1 MLEQAILD
9 IIQDGFPI
17 VDRPYAELARILSAA
32 HPRENDASREID
44 VAHPREDDAFFEN
57 QITERSVFDAVER
70 LRSSGVIRRIGG
82 VYDSR
87 KLGFVSRLV
96 AGKVPASNLDFLES
110 SEGRAPTAMEIFAAA
125 VNKIPSITHNYVRD
139 HEYNVWFT
147 VIAESEHEVSAI
159 IDRLCAETALHDVHV
174 LPATRM
180 IKINTVMGK
189 KNDVTLEPS
198 PVSGL
203 HKRVGEPSSV
213 RTSLAIADKLRI
225 RLLSGDLPHTLTP
238 FVDVFAMLQSQ
249 MRDVGDFRDVC
260 DFRDVGDLRNCLFD
274 VNDFLALVRD
284 DLASKRMRR
293 FGAVLRHQNAG
304 FTHNAMVCFCVDDGA
319 LATGGLS
326 KFDSRES
333 FLAGLASNPRVSH
346 CYERPPFEGFP
357 YNIYAMFHATSAEE
371 LDQAISDSVQNE
383 KSIKFEVLRSLK
395 ELKKTSFCFFC
406 K

>member
-17 VDRPYAELARILSAA
+17 VERPYAELARILS
-32 HPRENDASREID
+32 

-96 AGKVPASNLDFLES
+96 AGKVPASNLDFLEP
-110 SEGRAPTAMEIFAAA
+110 SEGRAPTAMEFFAAA

-147 VIAESEHEVSAI
+147 VIAESENAVQAVVDGLVASTE
-159 IDRLCAETALHDVHV
+159 LCDVHI

-189 KNDVTLEPS
+189 KKGVTLGPS

-203 HKRVGEPSSV
+203 HKRVGEPSSA

-225 RLLSGDLPHTLTP
+225 RLLSGDLPHSQTP
-238 FVDVFAMLQSQ
+238 FADVFAMLQSQ
-249 MRDVGDFRDVC
+249 MRDFGDLRDG
-260 DFRDVGDLRNCLFD
+260 GDLRNCLFD

-304 FTHNAMVCFCVDDGA
+304 FTHNAMVCFFV
-319 LATGGLS
+319 
-326 KFDSRES
+326 DSRQGLENS
-333 FLAGLASNPRVSH
+333 ENDENMNMIRVAETILAANPHVSH
-346 CYERPPFEGFP
+346 CYERPSFDGFP

-371 LDQAISDSVQNE
+371 LLLFVDDAVKAIVANGKLLKYAVLHSV
-383 KSIKFEVLRSLK
+383 R
-395 ELKKTSFCFFC
+395 ELKKTSFEFF
-406 K
+406 